1 MKIRQEHLDA
11 IASHGKSGYPYEV
24 CGVLLGKY
32 GEGCVSAI
40 VQMFN
45 REREK
50 PRVRYH
56 MDAEDLMLVTQRYRE
71 AGLDI
76 VGYYH
81 THPDHPPR
89 PSPTDLARAMETGGL
104 TDGSF
109 HIVMSIE
116 GGTQASAPCGW
127 IFRFDAERF
136 DEEPFETYD

>member
-1 MKIRQEHLDA
+1 MKIKQELLDA
-11 IASHGKSGYPYEV
+11 IAAHGKTGYPYEV
-24 CGVLLGKY
+24 CGVLLGRY
-32 GEGCVSAI
+32 GDGRVAR
-40 VQMFN
+40 VVPMFN

-56 MDAEDLMLVTQRYRE
+56 MDADDLLLVQMRYRDE
-71 AGLDI
+71 KLDI

-89 PSPTDLARAMETGGL
+89 PSATDLARAMETGGL

-116 GGTQASAPCGW
+116 GGTRASAPCGW
-127 IFRFDAERF
+127 IFRFDGERF
-136 DEEPFETYD
+136 DEEAFEIEE

>member
-11 IASHGKSGYPYEV
+11 IAMHGRTGYPYEV

-32 GEGCVSAI
+32 GEGRVSAV

-56 MDAEDLMLVTQRYRE
+56 MDAEDLMLITQRYRE

-104 TDGSF
+104 TDGSV
-109 HIVMSIE
+109 HIVMGIE
-116 GGTQASAPCGW
+116 GGTKASAPCGW

-136 DEEPFETYD
+136 DEEPFEIEE

>member
-1 MKIRQEHLDA
+1 MKIKQEHLDA
-11 IASHGKSGYPYEV
+11 IASHGKTGYPYEV
-24 CGVLLGKY
+24 CGVLLGRY
-32 GEGCVSAI
+32 GAGRVDRI

-50 PRVRYH
+50 PAVRYH
-56 MDAEDLMLVTQRYRE
+56 MDAEDLLLVTTRYRGE
-71 AGLDI
+71 GLDI

-104 TDGSF
+104 TDGSI

-116 GGTQASAPCGW
+116 GGVRAVAPCGW
-127 IFRFDAERF
+127 MFRHDAERF
-136 DEEPFETYD
+136 DEEPFEIYE

>member
-1 MKIRQEHLDA
+1 MKIKQAHLDA
-11 IASHGKSGYPYEV
+11 IATHGKTGYPYEV
-24 CGVLLGKY
+24 CGVLLGRY
-32 GEGCVSAI
+32 GAGRVEGL

-56 MDAEDLMLVTQRYRE
+56 IDADDVLLVLQRYR
-71 AGLDI
+71 ADGLDV

-89 PSPTDLARAMETGGL
+89 PSETDLARAMETGGL
-104 TDGSF
+104 TDGTF

-116 GGTQASAPCGW
+116 GGVKASAPCGW
-127 IFRFDAERF
+127 IFRFDAGRF
-136 DEEPFETYD
+136 DQEPFEIED

>member
-1 MKIRQEHLDA
+1 VKIKQEHLDA
-11 IASHGKSGYPYEV
+11 IASHGKTGYPYEV
-24 CGVLLGKY
+24 CGLLLGRY
-32 GEGCVSAI
+32 GDGRVARI

-56 MDAEDLMLVTQRYRE
+56 LDADDMLLIGRRYRDD
-71 AGLDI
+71 GLEI

-89 PSPTDLARAMETGGL
+89 PSETDLNRAMETGGL

-116 GGTQASAPCGW
+116 GGTRASAPCGW
-127 IFRFDAERF
+127 IFRFDAGRF
-136 DEEPFETYD
+136 DEEPFEIYE